1 MVLDDREG
9 CVEVELNKCMIGL
22 AGLHGQSAPTFK
34 TGLTESKTM
43 NAAYLRL
50 PKTEAKDTNR
60 NVQPRTVAD
69 GQSGTGQAFRRLFI
83 EVTEKPIG
91 DIESIAVP
99 KRIFEQLSDVH
110 VKCSNPGCRH
120 GGVFL
125 TPIIREMLQ
134 NEERE
139 RLLMEM
145 CLGRVPS
152 RTNRWAR
159 VRCQNMFCI
168 KVLLV

>member
-1 MVLDDREG
+1 
-9 CVEVELNKCMIGL
+9 
-22 AGLHGQSAPTFK
+22 
-34 TGLTESKTM
+34 M

-50 PKTEAKDTNR
+50 QKTEAKDTNR
-60 NVQPRTVAD
+60 N
-69 GQSGTGQAFRRLFI
+69 GQRLAATNNELGAEHAFRRLFV

-110 VKCSNPGCRH
+110 VKCSNLRCRN

-125 TPIIREMLQ
+125 TPIIREMLV
-134 NEERE
+134 NEESE

-145 CLGRVPS
+145 CPGRVPS
-152 RTNRWAR
+152 RTNKWAR
-159 VRCQNMFCI
+159 VRCQNMFCV

>member
-1 MVLDDREG
+1 M
-9 CVEVELNKCMIGL
+9 
-22 AGLHGQSAPTFK
+22 T
-34 TGLTESKTM
+34 
-43 NAAYLRL
+43 AAYLRL
-50 PKTEAKDTNR
+50 QKTEAKDTNR
-60 NVQPRTVAD
+60 N
-69 GQSGTGQAFRRLFI
+69 GQRLAATNNELGAEQAFRRLFI

-110 VKCSNPGCRH
+110 VKCSNPRCRN

-125 TPIIREMLQ
+125 TPIIREMLV
-134 NEERE
+134 NEENE

-145 CLGRVPS
+145 CPGRVPS
-152 RTNRWAR
+152 RTNKWAR
-159 VRCQNMFCI
+159 VRCQNMFCV

>member
-1 MVLDDREG
+1 
-9 CVEVELNKCMIGL
+9 
-22 AGLHGQSAPTFK
+22 
-34 TGLTESKTM
+34 M

-50 PKTEAKDTNR
+50 AKTEAKDTNC
-60 NVQPRTVAD
+60 NVQPRAVTQD
-69 GQSGTGQAFRRLFI
+69 ESGTEQAFRRLFI

-91 DIESIAVP
+91 DLESIAVP

-110 VKCSNPGCRH
+110 VKCSNPRCRS

-125 TPIIREMLQ
+125 TPIIREMLV
-134 NEERE
+134 NEESE

-145 CLGRVPS
+145 CPGRVPS
-152 RTNRWAR
+152 RTSKWAR

>member
-1 MVLDDREG
+1 MKAVQLRSNSS
-9 CVEVELNKCMIGL
+9 ELEQANDEDQQR
-22 AGLHGQSAPTFK
+22 A
-34 TGLTESKTM
+34 
-43 NAAYLRL
+43 NAVTK
-50 PKTEAKDTNR
+50 PQKSQ
-60 NVQPRTVAD
+60 V
-69 GQSGTGQAFRRLFI
+69 FRRLFM

-110 VKCSNPGCRH
+110 VKCSNPRCH
-120 GGVFL
+120 SGGVFL
-125 TPIIREMLQ
+125 TPIIREMLV
-134 NEERE
+134 NEESE

-145 CLGRVPS
+145 CPGRIPS
-152 RTNRWAR
+152 RSNKLGR

>member
-1 MVLDDREG
+1 
-9 CVEVELNKCMIGL
+9 
-22 AGLHGQSAPTFK
+22 
-34 TGLTESKTM
+34 M
-43 NAAYLRL
+43 NATYPRL
-50 PKTEAKDTNR
+50 PKTETKDTNR
-60 NVQPRTVAD
+60 NGQPPAATSNE
-69 GQSGTGQAFRRLFI
+69 SGTEQAFRRLFV

-110 VKCSNPGCRH
+110 VKCSNPRCRN

-125 TPIIREMLQ
+125 TPIIREMLL
-134 NEERE
+134 NEESE

-145 CLGRVPS
+145 CPGRVPAHA
-152 RTNRWAR
+152 NKWAR
-159 VRCQNMFCI
+159 VRCQNMFCV

>member
-1 MVLDDREG
+1 
-9 CVEVELNKCMIGL
+9 
-22 AGLHGQSAPTFK
+22 
-34 TGLTESKTM
+34 M
-43 NAAYLRL
+43 NAAHLRL
-50 PKTEAKDTNR
+50 QKTEAKDTNR
-60 NVQPRTVAD
+60 NGPPPAATNNET
-69 GQSGTGQAFRRLFI
+69 GTEQAFRRLFV

-110 VKCSNPGCRH
+110 VKCSNPRCRH

-125 TPIIREMLQ
+125 TPIIREMLL
-134 NEERE
+134 NEESE

-145 CLGRVPS
+145 CPGRVPS
-152 RTNRWAR
+152 STNRFVR

>member
-1 MVLDDREG
+1 MV
-9 CVEVELNKCMIGL
+9 GL
-22 AGLHGQSAPTFK
+22 AGLRGQSAPTFK
-34 TGLTESKTM
+34 TGSTESKPMKATH
-43 NAAYLRL
+43 LRL
-50 PKTEAKDTNR
+50 EKTEARDVKH
-60 NVQPRTVAD
+60 NVQLSAVAD
-69 GQSGTGQAFRRLFI
+69 GQSGTGHAFRRLFV

-91 DIESIAVP
+91 DIESIALP

-110 VKCSNPGCRH
+110 VKCSNLRCRN

-125 TPIIREMLQ
+125 TPIIREMLVK
-134 NEERE
+134 EESE

-145 CLGRVPS
+145 CPGRVPS
-152 RTNRWAR
+152 RTNKWAR